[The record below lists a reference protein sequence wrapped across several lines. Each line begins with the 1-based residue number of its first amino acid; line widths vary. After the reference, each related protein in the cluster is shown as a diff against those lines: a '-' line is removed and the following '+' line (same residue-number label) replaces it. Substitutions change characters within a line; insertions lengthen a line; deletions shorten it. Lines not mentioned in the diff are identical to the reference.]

1 MFRGYDL
8 RDNETVTGE
17 GAGEY
22 SAHLFSRKAVE
33 TIRSAGEKPL
43 FLYLALQSI
52 HKPIQVPDNYARL
65 YQPYGPLTEANRRL
79 GMISALDEAV
89 ENVTRA
95 LKESGRY
102 QNTAI
107 LFMSDNGGAGKG
119 SNWPLRGRK
128 NSVWEGGTRSPTF
141 LHFPGMKRKYRRRVS
156 SVLIHAVDW
165 VPTILAMSGHPDY
178 QQSGESDGLSQ
189 WLALSGNLPGPR
201 SELIYN
207 INDALRS
214 VWSTLIG
221 PAPTLLPSHWSR
233 ASLVMLAPAVL
244 CHKEPAQASKDAKYP
259 H

>member
-33 TIRSAGEKPL
+33 IIQSAGEKPL
-43 FLYLALQSI
+43 FLYLSFQSI

-65 YQPYGPLTEANRRL
+65 YQPYGPLTETNRRL

-107 LFMSDNGGAGKG
+107 LFMSDNGGADRG
-119 SNWPLRGRK
+119 SNWPLRGGK
-128 NSVWEGGTRSPTF
+128 NSVWEGGTRSPAF
-141 LHFPGMKRKYRRRVS
+141 LHYPGIKRKFRRRVS
-156 SVLIHAVDW
+156 DSLIHAVDW
-165 VPTILAMSGHPDY
+165 Y
-178 QQSGESDGLSQ
+178 
-189 WLALSGNLPGPR
+189 
-201 SELIYN
+201 
-207 INDALRS
+207 
-214 VWSTLIG
+214 
-221 PAPTLLPSHWSR
+221 PTLLSLAGRSSEFSGVSSH
-233 ASLVMLAPAVL
+233 V
-244 CHKEPAQASKDAKYP
+244 
-259 H
+259 